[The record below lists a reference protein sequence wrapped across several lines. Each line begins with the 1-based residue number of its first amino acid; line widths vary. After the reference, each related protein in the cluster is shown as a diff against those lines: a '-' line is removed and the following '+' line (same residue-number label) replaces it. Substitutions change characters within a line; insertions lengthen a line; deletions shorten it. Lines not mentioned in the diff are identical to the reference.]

1 LSDYRAVAAMTE
13 TLRNMLQDAVHDE
26 FPGARV
32 ETNRPQRDPP
42 DPRHGLI
49 NVFLYM
55 VDHNPNWRNMELPV
69 RAADGTLLQTPRV
82 ALDLHYLVSFYGSD
96 ERQIPQLLLGKTV
109 ATLHKWPHP
118 LPRYLPRRPPDGE
131 EAPVERHLQ
140 VWDSGLLEQ
149 IEQLRFVP
157 LPLSHD
163 ELSKLWTIFFQ
174 MPYVLSVAYRCSV
187 LLIEPEMDEVPQPS
201 LPVREVRLAD
211 VSTELPEV
219 DQVVPQVIEERSGA
233 RLLLRGRNLDG
244 VTAVEVGGKSA
255 NLRSATSS
263 TLLVDLPAGLAAGAV
278 TVQAFRDITLG
289 NPPVP
294 HRIYGSNP
302 ASVVLRPRLTEP
314 PRVDAAA
321 GAVAVRLAPPVV
333 PGQTAALLLNQVD
346 RGDGRPPASYSLPA
360 DAPAAGE
367 RLRFATGGVDA
378 GSYLLRVAVDGV
390 STSLEVDTDPRSPTF
405 DQYVAPRVTLP

>member
-1 LSDYRAVAAMTE
+1 MSDYRAVAAMTE

-42 DPRHGLI
+42 DPRHGMI
-49 NVFLYM
+49 NIFLYM

-69 RAADGTLLQTPRV
+69 RAADGSLLQTPRV

-109 ATLHKWPHP
+109 ATLHKWPFP
-118 LPRYLPRRPPDGE
+118 LPRYLPRRPPDGDA
-131 EAPVERHLQ
+131 APVERHLQ

-219 DQVVPQVIEERSGA
+219 DQVLPQVVEERTGT

-244 VTAVEVGGKSA
+244 VTAVEVGGLSA
-255 NLRSATSS
+255 YLRSSTGT
-263 TLLVDLPAGLAAGAV
+263 TLLVDLPAGLAAGAI
-278 TVQAFRDITLG
+278 TVQAFRDVTLG

-302 ASVVLRPRLTEP
+302 ASVVLRPRLAEP
-314 PRVDAAA
+314 PGVDSAG

-333 PGQTAALLLNQVD
+333 PGQNAALLLNQVD

-367 RLRFATGGVDA
+367 RLRFSTSGVAA

-390 STSLEVDTDPRSPTF
+390 ATALEIDTDPRSPTF
-405 DQYVAPRVTLP
+405 DQFVAPKVTLP